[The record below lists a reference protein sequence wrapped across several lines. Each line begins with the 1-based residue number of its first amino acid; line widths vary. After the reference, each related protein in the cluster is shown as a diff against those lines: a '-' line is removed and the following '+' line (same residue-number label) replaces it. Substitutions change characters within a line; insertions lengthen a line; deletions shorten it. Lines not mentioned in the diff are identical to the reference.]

1 MRRDRSRRH
10 NGRDEREAVCGA
22 RDVTEGQTR
31 ATAGGSRTEQP
42 SRHRLRNPQGRA
54 LDGNHERR
62 QVLALDDHQSGAGGS
77 EQAAIVCGVQLP
89 PEGDAPA
96 VW

>member
-1 MRRDRSRRH
+1 
-10 NGRDEREAVCGA
+10 
-22 RDVTEGQTR
+22 
-31 ATAGGSRTEQP
+31 
-42 SRHRLRNPQGRA
+42 
-54 LDGNHERR
+54 
-62 QVLALDDHQSGAGGS
+62 VLALDDHQSGAGGS